1 MLKESWGAA
10 AEEVV
15 LRGYNIQLSVL
26 GAAHSLPEPWA
37 RRPATPRRP
46 AVGEVAAAAEV
57 CSEPCASPR
66 QTGVGTHAPVPGLQ
80 APAAVRRRLRK
91 KGSRAV
97 CARSGWG

>member
-1 MLKESWGAA
+1 M
-10 AEEVV
+10 
-15 LRGYNIQLSVL
+15 
-26 GAAHSLPEPWA
+26 
-37 RRPATPRRP
+37 
-46 AVGEVAAAAEV
+46 GEVAAAAEV